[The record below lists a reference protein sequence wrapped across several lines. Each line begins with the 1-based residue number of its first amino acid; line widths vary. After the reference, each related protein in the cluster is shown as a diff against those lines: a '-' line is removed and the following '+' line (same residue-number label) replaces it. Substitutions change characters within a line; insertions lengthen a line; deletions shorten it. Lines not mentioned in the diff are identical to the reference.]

1 MGQPMFV
8 ADLYLGLEHP
18 AGATDPAYVRH
29 YSGRSAKGGLRSK
42 TVVWGVAKSPAEL
55 ERSFFEDYLYTLPEV
70 KRAEPFV
77 IWNLLGVGLPEEKR
91 LMGAAESITRQAK
104 QAGFHIDSFA
114 IDDTW
119 QDLSSVWQPDPLR
132 FPNGMGPLAG
142 ELQTLGSRL
151 GLWLSVMGLGLDTRW
166 GQAQGLEVSTV
177 ADRNAGGRYCL
188 AGPKYLAKIKETLT
202 GHVRQYGV
210 NYYKCDYNVFA
221 CDLPGHGHPSGAAG
235 REAQI
240 DAYIEVLQAIKAADP
255 QCHIAITSNMWLSP
269 WWIRYAD
276 WVWLGGSD
284 MDSAKVRNL
293 TPQDGNT
300 TYRDAVMFEDF
311 REKQYVFPYA
321 NVMTHG
327 FWEMAGVPYAKFQDD
342 VVMTIGR
349 GITKWEILNDP
360 NSMDDKRWAFM
371 GRAMRWGRANWDLL
385 SHTQMILGNPGKGE
399 IYGYAHL
406 GRGAALIFLRNP
418 DLESKPLALSLRD
431 IGLLPGDPLLT
442 AKELTA
448 IEIYPTCREIDWSGA
463 AAAPLKLHVLGSEA
477 KVIAI
482 ISDKELRERLKL

>member
-1 MGQPMFV
+1 MPRHFGMGQPMFV

-18 AGATDPAYVRH
+18 AGETAPSFVRH

-42 TVVWGVAKSPAEL
+42 TAICGVAKSPAAVEKV
-55 ERSFFEDYLYTLPEV
+55 FFEDYLYTLEGV
-70 KRAEPFV
+70 RRAEPFV

-91 LMGAAESITRQAK
+91 LIAAAEAISREAK
-104 QAGFHIDSFA
+104 RAGVHIDSFA

-132 FPNGMGPLAG
+132 FPNGMGPLA
-142 ELQTLGSRL
+142 ENLERLGSRL
-151 GLWLSVMGLGLDTRW
+151 GLWLSVMGLGLDTHW
-166 GQAQGLEVSTV
+166 GRQQGLEITTV
-177 ADRNAGGRYCL
+177 GERNGGGRYCL
-188 AGPKYLAKIKETLT
+188 AAPKYLAKIKDTLT
-202 GHVRQYGV
+202 GYVRREKV
-210 NYYKCDYNVFA
+210 NYYKFDYNTFA
-221 CDLPGHGHPSGAAG
+221 CDVPGHGHPTGAAG

-240 DAYIEVLQAIKAADP
+240 DAYIEVLQAIKAAQP

-300 TYRDAVMFEDF
+300 TYRDTVMYEDF

-327 FWEMAGVPYAKFQDD
+327 FWETGNVSYAKYQDD
-342 VVMTIGR
+342 VMMTIGR

-360 NSMDDKRWAFM
+360 NTMDEKRWAFL
-371 GRAMRWGRANWDLL
+371 GRAMKWGHANWDVLA
-385 SHTQMILGNPGKGE
+385 HTQMILGNPGKGE
-399 IYGYAHL
+399 IYGYAHV
-406 GRGAALIFLRNP
+406 GPAAALVVLRNP
-418 DLESKPLALSLRD
+418 DLESKLLNVSLSEL
-431 IGLLPGDPLLT
+431 GLLPDDAPWT
-442 AKELTA
+442 AKPPTA
-448 IEIYPTCREIDWSGA
+448 FEVYPTCREI
-463 AAAPLKLHVLGSEA
+463 H
-477 KVIAI
+477 
-482 ISDKELRERLKL
+482 

>member
-91 LMGAAESITRQAK
+91 LIGAAESITRQAK

-114 IDDTW
+114 IDETW

-235 REAQI
+235 REA
-240 DAYIEVLQAIKAADP
+240 ANRRLYRGP
-255 QCHIAITSNMWLSP
+255 P
-269 WWIRYAD
+269 
-276 WVWLGGSD
+276 SD
-284 MDSAKVRNL
+284 QGRR
-293 TPQDGNT
+293 P
-300 TYRDAVMFEDF
+300 AVPH
-311 REKQYVFPYA
+311 R
-321 NVMTHG
+321 H
-327 FWEMAGVPYAKFQDD
+327 
-342 VVMTIGR
+342 
-349 GITKWEILNDP
+349 
-360 NSMDDKRWAFM
+360 
-371 GRAMRWGRANWDLL
+371 
-385 SHTQMILGNPGKGE
+385 
-399 IYGYAHL
+399 HL
-406 GRGAALIFLRNP
+406 
-418 DLESKPLALSLRD
+418 E
-431 IGLLPGDPLLT
+431 
-442 AKELTA
+442 
-448 IEIYPTCREIDWSGA
+448 
-463 AAAPLKLHVLGSEA
+463 HVA
-477 KVIAI
+477 
-482 ISDKELRERLKL
+482 